1 METALSLFFTT
12 FFNPVLLGLLIIL
25 FFAGEFLGKLSVRM
39 SIWKFLLLV
48 YFAIFL
54 IQPLWDAGWFIGGV
68 FLLGFFSNHIRR
80 LPGILIWAESLGDIY
95 RAYKYKHAY
104 DDLRHWERQQT
115 EQERR
120 AREESARQNTGSS
133 SRQKAWKDDAKRH
146 RGQDSAQEKQHDRE
160 RGGYGSS
167 ANNDYT
173 RFNSNSKPNG
183 KRDNSA
189 VRRAHLQT
197 LGLDPNGKYRQREAK
212 KAFNKRALK
221 THPDQGGNSDE
232 FQRVKAAWEWLRTNI

>member
-12 FFNPVLLGLLIIL
+12 LFNPALLGLLLIL
-25 FFAGEFLGKLSVRM
+25 FFAGKLLGKLSVRM
-39 SIWKFLLLV
+39 NIWKFLLLA

-54 IQPLWDAGWFIGGV
+54 IQPLRDAGWFIGGV

-80 LPGILIWAESLGDIY
+80 LPGILMWAEGLGDIY
-95 RAYKYKHAY
+95 RAYKYRHAY
-104 DDLRHWERQQT
+104 DDLREWERQQA

-120 AREESARQNTGSS
+120 TREEAARQNTGSS

-146 RGQDSAQEKQHDRE
+146 RGQDSAQDKEHDRE
-160 RGGYGSS
+160 RGGYS
-167 ANNDYT
+167 ADNDYM
-173 RFNSNSKPNG
+173 RFNPNSKPSG
-183 KRDNSA
+183 KRDDSA
-189 VRRAHLQT
+189 VRRAHFQA
-197 LGLDPNGKYRQREAK
+197 LGLDPNGNYSQRELK